1 MLWHRRLEL
10 LAAESYP
17 TATRS
22 GLHGL
27 SSGIAKVGAFAG
39 ALLVPLLLAAEGL
52 RAVTLLAFGCYIA
65 AIATTLLLPEPR
77 GRALDDVND
86 SLKLWCARCTACPAG
101 CPPSG
106 EGRR

>member
-1 MLWHRRLEL
+1 L

>member
-10 LAAESYP
+10 PAAESYP

-106 EGRR
+106 EGLR

>member
-1 MLWHRRLEL
+1 LWHRRLEF

-39 ALLVPLLLAAEGL
+39 ALLVPLLLAGGDVAGVRL
-52 RAVTLLAFGCYIA
+52 LHRGNRHDTPVAGTSWPRA
-65 AIATTLLLPEPR
+65 
-77 GRALDDVND
+77 
-86 SLKLWCARCTACPAG
+86 
-101 CPPSG
+101 
-106 EGRR
+106 